1 MSMKRLRKLVLSI
14 ALCLFVVT
22 VPVIA
27 AVTKPE
33 ITIRTD
39 KKEYSGDDKITAVI
53 DVNNVTGKDIKN
65 IVLSGAVPAGYETE
79 DGVSA
84 PDTWEAEL
92 DEVTAGS
99 TGSVTVTFSKKNE
112 TIEDSSTEDS
122 STDDS
127 STEELTT
134 TEAEYEVSIVPD
146 QDSADAKIF
155 ISMGKIDDPTPAS
168 TITIKDVKLV
178 EVDE

>member
-1 MSMKRLRKLVLSI
+1 MYFSYK
-14 ALCLFVVT
+14 AL
-22 VPVIA
+22 
-27 AVTKPE
+27 
-33 ITIRTD
+33 
-39 KKEYSGDDKITAVI
+39 
-53 DVNNVTGKDIKN
+53 
-65 IVLSGAVPAGYETE
+65 
-79 DGVSA
+79 
-84 PDTWEAEL
+84 
-92 DEVTAGS
+92 
-99 TGSVTVTFSKKNE
+99 SKKNE
-112 TIEDSSTEDS
+112 TTEESSTEDS
-122 STDDS
+122 SIDDSTTEAVTTESTAEDS